1 VFDTSVEGWKDRVRE
16 ATGEAQ
22 AAAAVDSIGGDASG
36 DLVDLLGHHGT
47 LVSFGVMSGEPM
59 RIPAGGLIYKEA
71 TVKGFWGSKVSQAMA
86 VEDKRRLVGELLKR
100 AAGGELTLPVEK
112 IFALDDIA
120 QAAKAGAGSGRNGKV
135 LLRP

>member
-1 VFDTSVEGWKDRVRE
+1 
-16 ATGEAQ
+16 
-22 AAAAVDSIGGDASG
+22 
-36 DLVDLLGHHGT
+36 
-47 LVSFGVMSGEPM
+47 
-59 RIPAGGLIYKEA
+59 
-71 TVKGFWGSKVSQAMA
+71 MA

-100 AAGGELTLPVEK
+100 AASGELTLPVEQ

>member
-1 VFDTSVEGWKDRVRE
+1 
-16 ATGEAQ
+16 
-22 AAAAVDSIGGDASG
+22 
-36 DLVDLLGHHGT
+36 HGT

-100 AAGGELTLPVEK
+100 AAGGELNMPVEK

>member
-1 VFDTSVEGWKDRVRE
+1 
-16 ATGEAQ
+16 
-22 AAAAVDSIGGDASG
+22 
-36 DLVDLLGHHGT
+36 
-47 LVSFGVMSGEPM
+47 VMSGEPM

-100 AAGGELTLPVEK
+100 AAGGELTLPVEQ